1 MSDQA
6 ERAVITPAYKRYVL
20 GLLLVVYAFN
30 YLDRIILATLGEA
43 IKTELVLSDLQ
54 LGLLGGV
61 AFALFYSTLG
71 IPIARLA
78 ERYSRARIIWIAIA
92 GWSAATALCGFA
104 QHYWQL
110 LIARMGVGVGEGG
123 YAPSVVSLISDY
135 FPAGQRASAYS
146 IIILGL
152 PVGSM
157 IGAAT
162 GGWVAEHYG
171 WRMAF
176 IVVGLPGLLLAAVVA
191 KTLREPP
198 RGYADK
204 AIDSGEAPSLP
215 SVIATLVAKRSF
227 IHLTLGAALVG
238 LVSYGMNFFIM
249 PYLIRTTGLSTAAA
263 SGVFGLILGVGLG
276 VGTLGGGLLSDWL
289 GRRDLR
295 WYARLPAI
303 LLIVSWIVYVLA
315 FQQANWVVAAV
326 LVTIA
331 SFAFYAFLPST
342 QMTCQGLVPPRMRAS
357 TSAIHGLFGSLIG
370 LGVGPTLV
378 GWASDL
384 FTHAQFAGDYVALC
398 GATPAPEW
406 QARCTAA
413 SGEGLR
419 RALMLSSLGLP
430 WAALHFALAVRD
442 IRKDAFSLVPA
453 QA

>member
-1 MSDQA
+1 MPQTHA
-6 ERAVITPAYKRYVL
+6 APVTGAYKRYML

-30 YLDRIILATLGEA
+30 YLDRIILATLGQA

-78 ERYSRARIIWIAIA
+78 ERYSRARIIWMAVA
-92 GWSAATALCGFA
+92 GWSLATALCGLA
-104 QHYWQL
+104 QQYWHL
-110 LIARMGVGVGEGG
+110 LIARVGVGVGEGG

-146 IIILGL
+146 VIILGL
-152 PVGSM
+152 PIGSM
-157 IGAAT
+157 IGAAA

-176 IVVGLPGLLLAAVVA
+176 VAVGLPGLLLAALVA

-198 RGYADK
+198 RGLADK
-204 AIDSGEAPSLP
+204 VADTGEAPSMRV
-215 SVIATLVAKRSF
+215 VIAALAAKRSF

-249 PYLIRTTGLSTAAA
+249 PYLIRTTSLTTTQA

-276 VGTLGGGLLSDWL
+276 VGTLGGGFLSDWL

-295 WYARLPAI
+295 WYAWLPAAS
-303 LLIVSWIVYVLA
+303 LLVSWVLYGTA
-315 FQQANWVVAAV
+315 LQQGDWIAVAV
-326 LVTIA
+326 LVTIS

-357 TSAIHGLFGSLIG
+357 TSAVHGLFGSLIG
-370 LGVGPTLV
+370 LGLGPTLV

-384 FTHAQFAGDYVALC
+384 FTHAQFTAGDFTTLC
-398 GATPAPEW
+398 GASMNAALKP
-406 QARCTAA
+406 QCDAA

-419 RALMLSSLGLP
+419 RALLLSSLGLP
-430 WAALHFALAVRD
+430 WASLHFYLASRD
-442 IRKDAFSLVPA
+442 IRRDAFSSIDA
-453 QA
+453 A